1 MLIYTVRFI
10 SFPDDC
16 GNTLKHRTEIRGVY
30 WKQCDT
36 CLCKN
41 STAKSKMKENRPT
54 SCLHSVSLFLTCSTV
69 SFQRSVSLDF
79 CEIYLA
85 KIVQEVGKK
94 GRMKIRVCPEHNSL
108 SPHHKPH
115 SNMRYQWQ
123 KVMQII
129 AIILSAVPQELGSS
143 QSKSDKLEL
152 VKILFKENSNI
163 SKSGCRAV
171 NSTVSHRK

>member
-41 STAKSKMKENRPT
+41 STAKSKMEENRPT

-69 SFQRSVSLDF
+69 SFQSSVSLDF

-108 SPHHKPH
+108 SPPPQTTQQHEISVAEGHAD
-115 SNMRYQWQ
+115 NCNN
-123 KVMQII
+123 II
-129 AIILSAVPQELGSS
+129 CCASGTWLLSEQEW
-143 QSKSDKLEL
+143 
-152 VKILFKENSNI
+152 
-163 SKSGCRAV
+163 
-171 NSTVSHRK
+171 